1 MKMQLDESAN
11 FLHDR
16 KLDFLN
22 MLPWQISIF
31 FTLQIFSMSHFRAS
45 EASETIVFSDF

>member
-22 MLPWQISIF
+22 MCYLGKLAF